1 MAAASIAVRSII
13 LEALKNIPGAHV
25 MTPFARLF
33 ALALIAAAPL
43 AQAAPTETD
52 MRAIA
57 AANKDYQ
64 YAKQAIAKEDW
75 KSAIAALNR
84 AARNDP
90 NSADVQNLLGF
101 SYRGSGDLESAFKH
115 YARALEINPRHLG
128 AHEYVGRTYLLA
140 GKPEKAKEHLAL
152 LEKYCSETC
161 PERESLKKAIAEY
174 DPWKSGVRAGRS
186 Y

>member
-1 MAAASIAVRSII
+1 
-13 LEALKNIPGAHV
+13 
-25 MTPFARLF
+25 MTPIARLV
-33 ALALIAAAPL
+33 ALALVAAAPL
-43 AQAAPTETD
+43 AQAAPTETE
-52 MRAIA
+52 MRSIA
-57 AANKDYQ
+57 AANTDYQ
-64 YAKQAIAKEDW
+64 SAKQSIAREDW

-84 AARNDP
+84 AARSDP
-90 NSADVQNLLGF
+90 NNADVQNLLGF
-101 SYRGSGDLESAFKH
+101 SYRGAGDLETAFKH